1 MAQFKFDEAP
11 THYVAARDL
20 KVGDVIADYYT
31 TWEVLDVRHDAK
43 LGRVS
48 LNVKPSNPAYESHLN
63 FEESYTNRVFI

>member
-1 MAQFKFDEAP
+1 MTQFKFDQAP

-31 TWEVLDVRHDAK
+31 TWTVLAVRHDEK

-48 LNVKPSNPAYESHLN
+48 LNVEPSNPAYESHLN
-63 FEESYTNRVFI
+63 FQEDYTQRVFI